1 MPAGILLIGVRGEY
15 MKATIDR
22 IEGTNAVLIPHNDE
36 TMRFNLPRSL
46 LPQGCREGDILTI
59 GIERDPAGTA
69 DARKRV
75 SGRIETLKNRK

>member
-1 MPAGILLIGVRGEY
+1 

-22 IEGTNAVLIPHNDE
+22 IEGTTVVLIPLDGGMMNF
-36 TMRFNLPRSL
+36 TLPVFL
-46 LPQGCREGDILTI
+46 IPPGCREGDILTI

-75 SGRIETLKNRK
+75 SGRISILEKGNKA